1 MANLSDMFPAE
12 VYALRREALK
22 SAVGSGL
29 ILLPGNDE
37 SPINCRGITY
47 PFRQDSTF
55 LYYFGL
61 DLPGLDALIDI
72 DNGREVLFGA
82 DPGPVEMIWSGA
94 QPSLAELA
102 RRVGVEQ
109 TASPELLAAD
119 CAKAAADGRQL
130 HILTPYRGDHS
141 LKLERLLGL
150 DPGQVEAAVS
160 TALIQAVV
168 AQRSVKGQEE
178 VEQIEKALAVTRLMH
193 LKAMDMIRPG
203 VHEYEVVAAMQ
214 AVAYAQG
221 GLWPAYTPIFSVQG
235 HILHNPHHV
244 NRMEA
249 GQMAINDTAA
259 ESPMRY
265 ASDITRTLPVSGR
278 FTTRQKEIHD
288 LVLQAQ
294 QAAIAAIR
302 PGVAFRDIHLLAAGC
317 LAQGLRD
324 LGLLRG
330 EVEELVSDGV
340 HALFFP
346 HGLGHMLGLDTH
358 DMESLG
364 EDRVGYDS
372 GIHRSGQFGLNA
384 LRLARTLQPGFVVTV
399 EPGLYFIPAL
409 IDQWRA
415 EKRFISQINYP
426 ALEAYRHFGGVRIE
440 DNVLVT
446 SEGGRILGPPIPAT
460 LP

>member
-150 DPGQVEAAVS
+150 DPGQV
-160 TALIQAVV
+160 
-168 AQRSVKGQEE
+168 
-178 VEQIEKALAVTRLMH
+178 
-193 LKAMDMIRPG
+193 DPG
-203 VHEYEVVAAMQ
+203 C
-214 AVAYAQG
+214 G
-221 GLWPAYTPIFSVQG
+221 GA
-235 HILHNPHHV
+235 
-244 NRMEA
+244 
-249 GQMAINDTAA
+249 
-259 ESPMRY
+259 
-265 ASDITRTLPVSGR
+265 
-278 FTTRQKEIHD
+278 
-288 LVLQAQ
+288 
-294 QAAIAAIR
+294 
-302 PGVAFRDIHLLAAGC
+302 AFR
-317 LAQGLRD
+317 QG
-324 LGLLRG
+324 
-330 EVEELVSDGV
+330 
-340 HALFFP
+340 
-346 HGLGHMLGLDTH
+346 
-358 DMESLG
+358 
-364 EDRVGYDS
+364 
-372 GIHRSGQFGLNA
+372 
-384 LRLARTLQPGFVVTV
+384 PG
-399 EPGLYFIPAL
+399 
-409 IDQWRA
+409 
-415 EKRFISQINYP
+415 
-426 ALEAYRHFGGVRIE
+426 
-440 DNVLVT
+440 
-446 SEGGRILGPPIPAT
+446 GGRTNRKSPGRHPPDASQSHGHDPAGGPRV
-460 LP
+460 